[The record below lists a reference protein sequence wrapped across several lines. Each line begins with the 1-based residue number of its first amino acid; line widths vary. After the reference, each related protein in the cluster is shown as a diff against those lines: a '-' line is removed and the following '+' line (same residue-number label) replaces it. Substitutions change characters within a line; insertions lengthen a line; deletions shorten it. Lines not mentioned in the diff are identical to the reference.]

1 MPIAHCGTNCW
12 ILALPTAVGSV
23 AALFFG
29 ESRLPRLTTCT
40 VVNILTDLA
49 MVALPVLV
57 VVDLQV
63 NRKTKISLVLILSLG
78 LL

>member
-1 MPIAHCGTNCW
+1 
-12 ILALPTAVGSV
+12 
-23 AALFFG
+23 
-29 ESRLPRLTTCT
+29 
-40 VVNILTDLA
+40 